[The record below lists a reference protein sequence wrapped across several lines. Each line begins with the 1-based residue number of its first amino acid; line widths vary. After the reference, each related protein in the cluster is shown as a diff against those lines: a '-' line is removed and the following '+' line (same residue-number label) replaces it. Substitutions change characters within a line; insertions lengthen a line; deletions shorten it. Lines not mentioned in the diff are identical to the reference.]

1 VWLAIANPTHARAP
15 SHSPPA
21 RPGSRGVG
29 VWADQGGEEAAQEQR
44 QRGKRRRSSGSEVSG
59 AGAAA
64 AGARPSRP
72 CAPHAPRQSI
82 WGCARA
88 RARALAP
95 ADEPA
100 RAPPGPAAR
109 VQARGPEGQRRVQAS
124 AGAHHR
130 GRLGGACARTGLARV
145 VRSPGISGHRRPPD
159 PSSAPRRAR
168 ADPGLS
174 TPRGP
179 RAAPVPA
186 RLPPY

>member
-1 VWLAIANPTHARAP
+1 MPAP
-15 SHSPPA
+15 
-21 RPGSRGVG
+21 
-29 VWADQGGEEAAQEQR
+29 
-44 QRGKRRRSSGSEVSG
+44 
-59 AGAAA
+59 
-64 AGARPSRP
+64 
-72 CAPHAPRQSI
+72 
-82 WGCARA
+82 
-88 RARALAP
+88 RALA
-95 ADEPA
+95 
-100 RAPPGPAAR
+100 RRTPPGNHPSGDVRVRVRVRVRWRLLTSPRVRPLGAAAR

-145 VRSPGISGHRRPPD
+145 VRSPGISGHHRPPD